1 MKAEIQHFTNLT
13 PGGPRED
20 LESRYFS
27 FCNFSF
33 TSCEPRA
40 RRGLLDC
47 RIVRFCFSFSFP
59 FFFFTEAPTITDETD
74 AVISSVYAKFHG
86 EPVTASQGTKQYSV
100 PTTAGVDGSSTR
112 QCAIVSLCFSFPWH
126 SFEIPPT
133 IFPTIPVLYPPIA
146 LSTVT
151 TISLPATLFDGSQG

>member
-1 MKAEIQHFTNLT
+1 MLKKVKKNIHNPPRLSRRPPCGRATVCLT
-13 PGGPRED
+13 VAWTT
-20 LESRYFS
+20 LFFFFVS
-27 FCNFSF
+27 
-33 TSCEPRA
+33 
-40 RRGLLDC
+40 
-47 RIVRFCFSFSFP
+47 

-112 QCAIVSLCFSFPWH
+112 QCAIVSFCFSFPLH

-133 IFPTIPVLYPPIA
+133 IFPTIPVLY
-146 LSTVT
+146 
-151 TISLPATLFDGSQG
+151 SLPLFWSGEI